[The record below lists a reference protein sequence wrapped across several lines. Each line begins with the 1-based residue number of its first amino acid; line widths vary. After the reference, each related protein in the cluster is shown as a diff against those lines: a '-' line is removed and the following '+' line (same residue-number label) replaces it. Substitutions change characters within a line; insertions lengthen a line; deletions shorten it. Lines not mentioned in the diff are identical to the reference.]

1 MDGSAEVASTMM
13 RWYARPGFFVG
24 DIGRAIDFY
33 VGRLGF
39 VKKWH
44 EADGKGTVCQADR
57 NECEIILAQE
67 AQTGSGGLTRPNHT
81 VDPERSAWDAY
92 VWVEDADAL
101 SAEFTARG
109 VLIARPIRDQP
120 YGCRDFEVEDCNGYR
135 LCFGHDIEGSA
146 TG

>member
-1 MDGSAEVASTMM
+1 MNDQQ
-13 RWYARPGFFVG
+13 RWSIAPYFFV
-24 DIGRAIDFY
+24 DDVVATAAYYRD
-33 VGRLGF
+33 RLGF
-39 VKKWH
+39 AFDRFWGEPPDFCMVYRR
-44 EADGKGTVCQADR
+44 GVTVM
-57 NECEIILAQE
+57 LAQ
-67 AQTGSGGLTRPNHT
+67 AGSGGLTRPNHA

-92 VWVEDADAL
+92 VWVDDADAL

-120 YGCRDFEVEDCNGYR
+120 YGCRDFDVEVSNGYR